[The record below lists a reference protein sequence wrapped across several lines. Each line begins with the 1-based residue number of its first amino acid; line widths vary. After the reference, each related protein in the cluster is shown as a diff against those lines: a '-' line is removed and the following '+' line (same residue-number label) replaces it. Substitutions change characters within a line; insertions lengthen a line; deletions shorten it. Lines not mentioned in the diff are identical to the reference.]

1 MKKKLLVIL
10 IAILLIVAGG
20 SYMYID
26 GTRHAI
32 SSKSKDVIVS
42 VDSGESARK
51 VLSKLNKHKLVRNIT
66 AAKVY
71 LKLKKPLF
79 KANTYKLNQNMSF
92 AKMVSI
98 MKGTQKQYI
107 INEKVKVGEGTTIP
121 QAAKAVAT
129 YLTKVTGKTVTDQD
143 VIAKW
148 KDQSY
153 LKSLIS
159 SYWFLTD
166 DILQKDILYPLE
178 GYFYPETYYCN
189 EKNPTIES
197 VTKKF
202 LDEMDKKLTPLKSKI
217 AASGYSV
224 HQFLALTSVVERES
238 LYDKDQAKIAGV
250 FINRLNANKALQSDI
265 TVNYALGRTGVKVSH
280 SMLKVDS
287 KYNTYKYKGLPIG
300 PISTVQLKTLKAV
313 LNYEKSDYY
322 YFFAKKDGTVIYS
335 KTFEEH
341 QKAVKENKWY

>member
-1 MKKKLLVIL
+1 MKKKLIVI
-10 IAILLIVAGG
+10 IVAILLLVAGG

-32 SSKSKDVIVS
+32 SSQNKDVIVN
-42 VDSGESARK
+42 VESGESARA
-51 VLSKLNKHKLVRNIT
+51 VLSNLNKHHLIKNIT
-66 AAKVY
+66 ASKLY
-71 LKLKKPLF
+71 LKLKKPVF

-92 AKMVSI
+92 VEMVSI
-98 MKGTQKQYI
+98 MKGTQKKYI
-107 INEKVKVGEGTTIP
+107 INEKVKIGEGSTIP
-121 QAAKAVAT
+121 QCAKAVAA
-129 YLTKVTGKTVTDQD
+129 YLTTATKKTVTDKD

-148 KDQSY
+148 NNQAY

-159 SYWFLTD
+159 SYWFLND
-166 DILQKDILYPLE
+166 DILQKGIMYPLE

-202 LDEMDKKLTPLKSKI
+202 LDEMDEKMLPLKSKI

-238 LYDKDQAKIAGV
+238 LFDKDQAKIAGV

-280 SMLKVDS
+280 KMLKVNS

-300 PISTVQLKTLKAV
+300 PISTVQSKTMKAV